1 MLDVTALGELLV
13 DFAPVESGGDADP
26 VLAARP
32 GGAPGNYLAA
42 LSKYGARTA
51 LLAKVGEDAFG
62 ARLIDTLAAAGV
74 ETRGILRDPDA
85 FTTLAFVT
93 LREGE
98 RTFSFARKPGADT
111 RLRFEELD
119 LGLIDQARC
128 FHFGSLS
135 LTDEPAGS
143 ATRQAV
149 DYAKSKG
156 KCITFDPNYRPPLWP
171 SPARARAEITWGLE
185 QADVV
190 KISDEELSFLWDCGP
205 EAGARRLLEEFG
217 ASLVMV
223 TLGPKG
229 CYLKSGQGACLVPA
243 PRVHPVDT
251 TGAGDIFFG
260 AAMSRLLPLDTP
272 FQALDSDQLEAAARF
287 AVTAASLSTQ
297 RPGGIPSIPSEAE
310 VQAALG

>member
-13 DFAPVESGGDADP
+13 DFAPVEAGGDTDP

-62 ARLIDTLAAAGV
+62 ARLVDTLAAAGV
-74 ETRGILRDPDA
+74 ETRGILRDPEV

-119 LGLIDQARC
+119 LSLIDQARC

-149 DYAKSKG
+149 DYAKEKG

-185 QADVV
+185 QADVI
-190 KISDEELSFLWDCGP
+190 KISEEELSFLWDCGP

-243 PRVHPVDT
+243 PRVRPVDT

-260 AAMSRLLPLDTP
+260 AAMSRLLPLTTP
-272 FQALDSDQLEAAARF
+272 FRSLDSDQLEQAARF

-297 RPGGIPSIPSEAE
+297 RPGGIPSIPSEEE
-310 VQAALG
+310 VRALLG